1 MAVATNHHADKRTAE
16 QRANDVAQ
24 EARPKGVQDTT
35 YVTTGPAT
43 GKEDGRDDKPPSPTK
58 EDVPVTVE
66 PHRPAGGITS
76 DAGNGPG
83 VENKE

>member
-1 MAVATNHHADKRTAE
+1 MSVATNKHADKRTAE
-16 QRANDVAQ
+16 QRANDLAQ
-24 EARPKGVQDTT
+24 EARPKCIQDTT

-43 GKEDGRDDKPPSPTK
+43 GKEDERDDKPSLPAK

-83 VENKE
+83 VGNKE